1 MPGSAL
7 IIDDHPLY
15 RDALAQ
21 LLRTILSEASVRAAS
36 SAGEGLRVAEGLS
49 ELRLVLLD
57 FTLPGMS
64 GTEAIDT
71 IRRKFPNVVI
81 IAVSASEQRRDA
93 TAALRAGAKQFISKA
108 VSTEVMA
115 DAIRRVLCGDFSAPR
130 WLTPTGAGVIESE
143 TSLLTPR
150 QLEIL
155 AQLHLSNKE
164 IGLRLGLAEVTVKM
178 HVSSIFRALN
188 VANRTQAT
196 QVAHLGTARAGHG
209 QRLLGSLR
217 IPRPAAQSAGR
228 GARRLRRSAP
238 LRAGACGARQ
248 CRSLRSSAVGQ
259 GPFHPSAT
267 APEHLH

>member
-1 MPGSAL
+1 MSGSAL

-21 LLRTILSEASVRAAS
+21 LLRTILSESCVRSAS
-36 SAGEGLRVAEGLS
+36 SAAEGLRVAEGLP
-49 ELRLVLLD
+49 ELRLILLD
-57 FTLPGMS
+57 FALPGIS
-64 GTEAIDT
+64 GSEAIAN
-71 IRRKFPNVVI
+71 ISRRFPAVII

-108 VSTEVMA
+108 VGTEVMA
-115 DAIRRVLCGDFSAPR
+115 DAIRRALGGDFSGPR
-130 WLTPTGAGVIESE
+130 WLTPSGAGMLAEDE
-143 TSLLTPR
+143 HSLLTPR

-196 QVAHLGTARAGHG
+196 QAARCLSLVTAGNG
-209 QRLLGSLR
+209 
-217 IPRPAAQSAGR
+217 
-228 GARRLRRSAP
+228 
-238 LRAGACGARQ
+238 
-248 CRSLRSSAVGQ
+248 
-259 GPFHPSAT
+259 GPTDA
-267 APEHLH
+267 

>member
-21 LLRTILSEASVRAAS
+21 LLRSILSESSVQAAS
-36 SAGEGLRVAEGLS
+36 SAGEGLRVAESLP

-57 FTLPGMS
+57 FSLPGMS
-64 GTEAIDT
+64 GTEAIAT
-71 IRRKFPNVVI
+71 IRRKFPNVMI

-93 TAALRAGAKQFISKA
+93 SAALRAGAKQFISKA

-115 DAIRRVLCGDFSAPR
+115 DAIRRVLQGDFSAPR
-130 WLTPTGAGVIESE
+130 WLTPTGAGTLE
-143 TSLLTPR
+143 TNEQSLLTPR

-155 AQLHLSNKE
+155 SQLHLSNKE

-196 QVAHLGTARAGHG
+196 QAARCLS
-209 QRLLGSLR
+209 LLEPHER
-217 IPRPAAQSAGR
+217 A
-228 GARRLRRSAP
+228 AP
-238 LRAGACGARQ
+238 LGDHTAGTG
-248 CRSLRSSAVGQ
+248 S
-259 GPFHPSAT
+259 
-267 APEHLH
+267 